1 LASQLPAIQR
11 RIADSGGLAPLVGLL
26 SSSHVPTQETAAG
39 ALYSL
44 ASLATN
50 RTIIAEVKGVAALV
64 GVVERGSAQGR
75 EQAAGA
81 LLTLV
86 QANSANQSAVSSEL
100 VAKLGDILSTNRHD
114 FIFCSNICRVK
125 STSV

>member
-1 LASQLPAIQR
+1 M
-11 RIADSGGLAPLVGLL
+11 
-26 SSSHVPTQETAAG
+26 PTQETAAG

-100 VAKLGDILSTNRHD
+100 VAKLGEGSKATAEQAATSAASAPRVLATSAPAKSRKTQP
-114 FIFCSNICRVK
+114 CR
-125 STSV
+125 